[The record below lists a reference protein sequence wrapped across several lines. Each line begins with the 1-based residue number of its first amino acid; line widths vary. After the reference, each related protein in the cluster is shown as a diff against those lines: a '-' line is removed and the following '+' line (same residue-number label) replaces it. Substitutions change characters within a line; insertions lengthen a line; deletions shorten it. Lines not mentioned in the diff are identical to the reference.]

1 VAGSGRRTA
10 DDRLALQLA
19 AGQTVA
25 EAAQSARISERTVY
39 RRLEDSLFRRRVST
53 LRGEMVA
60 RATGR
65 LADESS
71 KAVATLAALLSAESE
86 SVRLGAA
93 RSILELGTKLREAT
107 EIEQRLAAL
116 EDNPDK
122 QTNGKPPG
130 SHCTAR
136 T

>member
-1 VAGSGRRTA
+1 VAGSGRRKA
-10 DDRLALQLA
+10 NDRLALQLA
-19 AGQTVA
+19 AGRTVV
-25 EAAQSARISERTVY
+25 EAALSAGISERTAY
-39 RRLEDSLFRRRVST
+39 RRLEDSIFRRRVST
-53 LRGEMVA
+53 LRGEMVG

-107 EIEQRLAAL
+107 EIEQRLTAL
-116 EDNPDK
+116 EDNSDK
-122 QTNGKPPG
+122 RTNGKPSG
-130 SHCTAR
+130 SHFTAR